1 MENFGPYKEPMML
14 QIKNNT
20 LVLIVGPN
28 GVGKTMMIDA
38 IPFTLYGTTSK
49 EMKGDDV
56 VNNVVGKNCHTW
68 LEFETNGSAYR
79 IDRYQKYQKM
89 GNNVTLKRGN
99 DLTLIKNGQNEVLP
113 EIEKLVCS
121 YKSFMNTIMFGQKVK
136 DFFTDLVDSKK
147 KEIFRKILNLDK
159 YTDYYNETNKR
170 LSAISTEIET
180 NAHAVNIQLAMID
193 DSKKTIVMIE
203 DSTKKFYADKEQR
216 IKTVELENNEILSE
230 IGLLERQT
238 EELKIKFEG
247 SYYSIDELENLKV
260 KTMQTQK
267 DLELKKGDIIRQRD
281 QKISELKEQ
290 ALNKRNALIEEKSN
304 KEKKYNDQV
313 NYLNKLRDEQVKAR
327 EDLITNIDKTVID
340 IQGTI
345 RYEKERAKEILTK
358 VIESPKA
365 ECPLCETK
373 VVGETK
379 KLLENKVKTYLTN
392 VSDLEPSIER
402 HNSDKKKIQKQILEI
417 KTTFENDKQKLKNQH
432 MTELNEIEA
441 KLLHIKE
448 KLNELFQQ
456 VNEMANNNINTM
468 TYELNKTLEA
478 IGERVK
484 VVKAIKEE
492 NEKVKLQHDTCL
504 KRIENFKLKQQYNNQ
519 TLEKIRSEA
528 FDNTQINYQQQR
540 IHNAHQTINNTNK
553 ILNKCANDS
562 QVLEFWKQAFSPSG
576 IPSMLIDESI
586 PFMNS
591 TISEILD
598 LFTNGRYIV
607 SFDTLSTIKS
617 GEYRDKISV
626 NVLDTQT
633 RANSRIQLSGG
644 QTRLIDIATILT
656 LGELQSKIQMVK
668 FNILLFDEIFDS
680 LDEENINNVGKI
692 LSKLKSG
699 RTIFIISHKHPDQL
713 DADETI
719 NLM

>member
-1 MENFGPYKEPMML
+1 MENYGPYKEPMTL

-28 GVGKTMMIDA
+28 GVGKTMLIDA
-38 IPFTLYGTTSK
+38 IPFTLYGMTSK

-79 IDRYQKYQKM
+79 IDRYQKYQKI

-113 EIEKLVCS
+113 EVEKLICP

-170 LSAISTEIET
+170 LTAIEIEIEK

-193 DSKKTIVMIE
+193 DSKKTIIMIE
-203 DSTKKFYADKEQR
+203 DNTKKFYADKEQR
-216 IKTVELENNEILSE
+216 IKTVDLENNEISSE
-230 IGLLERQT
+230 ISILEKQA

-247 SYYSIDELENLKV
+247 SYYSVDELEDLKV

-281 QKISELKEQ
+281 QKLSELKEQ

-304 KEKKYNDQV
+304 KEKTYNDQE
-313 NYLNKLRDEQVKAR
+313 NYLNKLRDEQIKAR
-327 EDLITNIDKTVID
+327 DILITNIDKRVSD

-379 KLLENKVKTYLTN
+379 HLLENKVKTYLEN
-392 VSDLEPSIER
+392 VANLEPSIEQC
-402 HNSDKKKIQKQILEI
+402 NSDKNKIQKQILEI
-417 KTTFENDKQKLKNQH
+417 KTTFENDKQKLRKQH
-432 MTELNEIEA
+432 TNELNSIEA

-448 KLNELFQQ
+448 KLSDLLQQ
-456 VNEMANNNINTM
+456 VNDMANGSINTM
-468 TYELNKTLEA
+468 THELNKTLEA
-478 IGERVK
+478 IGERIK
-484 VVKAIKEE
+484 VVRAIKEE

-519 TLEKIRSEA
+519 TLEKIRAEA
-528 FDNTQINYQQQR
+528 FDSTQTEYQQQR
-540 IHNAHQTINNTNK
+540 IQTAQQSINSTNK
-553 ILNKCANDS
+553 ILIKCANDS
-562 QVLEFWKQAFSPSG
+562 EVLEFWKQAFSPSG

-644 QTRLIDIATILT
+644 QTRMIDIATILT

-692 LSKLKSG
+692 LSKIKSG